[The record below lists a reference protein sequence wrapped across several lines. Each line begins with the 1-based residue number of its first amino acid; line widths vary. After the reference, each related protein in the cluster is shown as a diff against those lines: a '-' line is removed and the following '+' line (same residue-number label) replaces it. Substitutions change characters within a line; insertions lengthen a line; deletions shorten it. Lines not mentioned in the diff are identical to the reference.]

1 MTNPSVIVVGSS
13 NTDMIIKV
21 ARLPRSGETVLGGEF
36 ASVAGG
42 KGANQAVS
50 AARAGGAVTF
60 IARIGND
67 TFGQTALDCLRANG
81 INTGHVAR
89 DRANPSGVA
98 LIFVADSGQ
107 NSIAVAPGAN
117 SRLSPAD
124 VRKAKGAFRD
134 ASVLL
139 LQLETP
145 LSTAQAAADLARAAG
160 ARVILNPAPAQSLP
174 ARFLDGLYLL
184 TPNETEA
191 HLLTGVTVDSEE
203 TAAQASGKLLARGI
217 QNVIITMGARG
228 AFIAS
233 AGVRRFI
240 PGYKVSAV
248 DATGAG
254 DVFNGSLA
262 VAIGEGKSL
271 LEAASFANAAAA
283 LSVIR
288 PGAQASAPVRKEI
301 EQVLATGK
309 VPRLAPGP
317 ELVPGRNGSNGWPAL
332 AARLAGKPLKILAEC

>member
-1 MTNPSVIVVGSS
+1 MAKPSVIVVGSS
-13 NTDMIIKV
+13 NTDMIVKV
-21 ARLPRSGETVLGGEF
+21 DRLPRSGETILGGEF
-36 ASVAGG
+36 ASACGG
-42 KGANQAVS
+42 KGANQAVG

-60 IARIGND
+60 IARVGHD
-67 TFGQTALDCLRANG
+67 TFGQMALDAFRANG
-81 INTGHVAR
+81 INTDYIVR
-89 DRANPSGVA
+89 DHASPSGVA
-98 LIFVADSGQ
+98 LIVVAKNGQ

-124 VRKAKGAFRD
+124 IRKAKSVFRD

-145 LSTAQAAADLARAAG
+145 LSTARAAAALAGATG
-160 ARVILNPAPAQSLP
+160 ARVILNPAPAQPLP
-174 ARFLDGLYLL
+174 ARLLEGLYLL

-203 TAAQASGKLLARGI
+203 TAALAAGKLLARGI

-228 AFIAS
+228 AFVAS
-233 AGVRRFI
+233 EGIRRFI
-240 PGYKVSAV
+240 AGHKVSAV

-283 LSVIR
+283 LSVMR
-288 PGAQASAPVRKEI
+288 PGAQASAPARKEI
-301 EQVLATGK
+301 EQFLAGRK
-309 VPRLAPGP
+309 IARLAPCP
-317 ELVPGRNGSNGWPAL
+317 DLASSRNGSNGWSAFPARP
-332 AARLAGKPLKILAEC
+332 ARKPLKILAEL